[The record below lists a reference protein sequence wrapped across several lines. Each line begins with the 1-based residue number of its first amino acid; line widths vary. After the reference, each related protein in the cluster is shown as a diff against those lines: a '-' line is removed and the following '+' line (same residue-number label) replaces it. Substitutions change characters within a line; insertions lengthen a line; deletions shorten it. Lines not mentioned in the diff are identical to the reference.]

1 MKAFKDWIIAHKLLS
16 IVIAAVIVVGAATA
30 IVLPIALKHEHTFDA
45 VWSNDGENHWHACT
59 DEGCKVIIGKAAH
72 TFTAKKDETRH
83 WKECATCGYKVYT
96 SISEE
101 RYENALNFKDEDG
114 EYYNDI
120 DIVFINGTTKVRQYK
135 VTENAAYKYS
145 TAIDAENLETI
156 WTNENGKGVI
166 YTKKNAESKWVRTE
180 YTEPFEDIASFVL
193 PVSSIKNYTTPLL
206 FGDKL
211 TYNETDQM
219 YHGSYEQSSAVTV
232 AVSMKFEN
240 GKLVELSH
248 ESTNSNNGSRAEGTR
263 TITYGNAVIEIPN
276 ADEVEKTIYV
286 IPYSEENG
294 FTVLSILSAG
304 DNWFMIEI
312 TSEMLGSS
320 AISDIQATFSVKEG
334 DTLPTL
340 TFAVEDASGTAFT
353 DGSGTNGSGYFEG
366 LTAGKYYIKITTAED
381 CPGTLSVNF
390 G

>member
-1 MKAFKDWIIAHKLLS
+1 M
-16 IVIAAVIVVGAATA
+16 
-30 IVLPIALKHEHTFDA
+30 
-45 VWSNDGENHWHACT
+45 
-59 DEGCKVIIGKAAH
+59 
-72 TFTAKKDETRH
+72 
-83 WKECATCGYKVYT
+83 
-96 SISEE
+96 
-101 RYENALNFKDEDG
+101 RYEKALSFKDEDDK
-114 EYYNDI
+114 YYNDI
-120 DIVFINGTTKVRQYK
+120 DIVFINGTTKAFQYK

-156 WTNENGKGVI
+156 WTNENGRGVI
-166 YTKKNAESKWVRTE
+166 YTKKNAESNWVRTE
-180 YTEPFEDIASFVL
+180 YTEPFEDIASCVL
-193 PVSSIKNYTTPLL
+193 PVTSIENYTKSLP

-219 YHGSYEQSSAVTV
+219 YHGSYKQSSAVTV

-240 GKLVELSH
+240 GKLVELSYK
-248 ESTNSNNGSRAEGTR
+248 STNSNSGSRAEGTR

-286 IPYSEENG
+286 IPYDSEKNR
-294 FTVLSILSAG
+294 FTVDSRLSAG

-320 AISDIQATFSVKEG
+320 ASSDIQASFSVKEG
-334 DTLPTL
+334 DLPTL

-353 DGSGTNGSGYFEG
+353 NDSETNGSGYFER
-366 LTAGKYYIKITTAED
+366 LTAGKYYIKITTD
-381 CPGTLSVNF
+381 DVCLGTLSVNF